1 MMKFNFYNVFITKRV
16 KDGKNEKY
24 ELTDQSFIKLVE
36 HVVNQTAKHK
46 TQKISGKY
54 YSMPRFTSISNSECI
69 FWIGKF
75 LDDKPFESSIGTNEI
90 KQIEG
95 DAYQPVICFYDEAN
109 KMLMVQSSVI
119 GPRDSKIEDFFAN
132 YLKDDENYGIK
143 LIRQKSQIGLNMI
156 NSQTEVT
163 NVSLEL
169 KVRDLDVKKLFLKNG
184 KDNSDNLLGSAIKK
198 NVELAQNSDIPIIG
212 ISLKKGRYKGNLNH
226 NIISLIQLMNNDDV
240 SLLNGK
246 VDVKLPNGER
256 KRIDLKESQYLTFEK
271 DFGDFTGYDVL
282 MNGLKE
288 LNENRE
294 IPNEAK
300 SYLTK
305 HLLND
310 YHSCNDNIEFLQ
322 IPRCGYYEQKGE

>member
-1 MMKFNFYNVFITKRV
+1 MKFNFYNVFITKRV
-16 KDGKNEKY
+16 KDNNSEKY
-24 ELTDQSFIKLVE
+24 ELTDKSFIKLVE
-36 HVVNQTAKHK
+36 HVENQTAGNK
-46 TQKISGKY
+46 TQKISGRY
-54 YSMPRFTSISNSECI
+54 YSLPRFTSINSTKCI
-69 FWIGKF
+69 FWMGKF

-95 DAYQPVICFYDEAN
+95 DAYQPVICFYDEAS
-109 KMLMVQSSVI
+109 KMLMVQSSVT
-119 GPRDSKIEDFFAN
+119 GPRYSKIEDFFTN
-132 YLKDDENYGIK
+132 YLKDDKNYGIK
-143 LIRQKSQIGLNMI
+143 LVRQKSQIGLDMI
-156 NSQTEVT
+156 NGQTEVT

-169 KVRDLDVKKLFLKNG
+169 KVRDLDVKKLFSKNG

-198 NVELAQNSDIPIIG
+198 NVELAQDSDIPVIG

-246 VDVKLPNGER
+246 VDVKLPNGEK

-271 DFGDFTGYDVL
+271 DFGDFTGYDFL

-288 LNENRE
+288 LDEKRE

-310 YHSCNDNIEFLQ
+310 YCPCNDNIEFLKA
-322 IPRCGYYEQKGE
+322 PRCGYCEQKGD